1 MGTSAKAARPRRS
14 VTGFQWL
21 RTGDEAFVAMLD
33 AIDGARQTVRF
44 ETYIFERGEPGDRF
58 RAALIRAVQRDVQVY
73 ALVDAWGSMEL
84 PVDYWTPLI
93 NAGGEFR
100 WFNKQRFLKG
110 TFRNHRKLLVVDD
123 RIAYVGGY
131 NIASD
136 HLGDGINWGW
146 RDIGILLNGPLAAG
160 LSETFDRMFMRAE
173 LKHRSFLRVMKTG
186 AHKRIDLPDGQIILS
201 GPGRGFSRL
210 KKSLKADLRKA
221 DRVQIMAAYFLPTY
235 RLRVFLAKL
244 ARQGVK
250 VQLLLPGKSDVALS
264 QWASRRLYNTLLKN
278 DIEIYEYQP
287 QVLHG
292 KLIIID
298 DAVYVGSANLDTR
311 SLHINYELSL
321 RLEDPAMA
329 DAAREVFADALKNAR
344 RIHLKPWRKSR
355 DILDRWKEKLAYW
368 LLARFDLYLARKQL
382 IDLR

>member
-1 MGTSAKAARPRRS
+1 MKALGKANRPRRGL
-14 VTGFQWL
+14 TDFQWL
-21 RTGDEAFVAMLD
+21 HTGDEAFVGMLD
-33 AIDGARQTVRF
+33 AIDHAHHTVRL

-58 RAALIRAVQRDVQVY
+58 RDALVRAVERGVKVFT
-73 ALVDAWGSMEL
+73 LIDAWGSMEL
-84 PVDYWTPLI
+84 PVDYWNPLI
-93 NAGGEFR
+93 EAGGEFR

-123 RIAYVGGY
+123 RIAYIGGY
-131 NIASD
+131 NISSE

-146 RDIGILLNGPLAAG
+146 RDIGILLNGPLAKALG
-160 LSETFDRMFMRAE
+160 ETFDKMFMRAE
-173 LKHRSFLRVMKTG
+173 LRHRSFLRVMNAG

-210 KKSLKADLRKA
+210 KKSLKADLRNA
-221 DRVQIMAAYFLPTY
+221 RRVQIMAAYFLPTH
-235 RLRVFLAKL
+235 RLRIFLARL
-244 ARQGVK
+244 ARKGVK

-264 QWASRRLYNTLLKN
+264 QWASRRLYNSLLKN
-278 DIEIYEYQP
+278 GIEIYEYQP

-321 RLEDPAMA
+321 RLENPTLA
-329 DAAREVFADALKNAR
+329 DAARQVFDDSLKNAE

-355 DILDRWKEKLAYW
+355 DLFDRLRENIAYW
-368 LLARFDLYLARKQL
+368 ILARFDLYLARKQL